1 MNPKFKRKHDEWT
14 AILRGSDQNS
24 IYQQVLTMTWAMARF
39 RLVNEART
47 FLKVDEYENV
57 KANGLMHGLLNDCFF
72 QSQAVAIRRVTS
84 QDKIT
89 GKWAACSLV
98 ALFTD
103 IIANVDLLTRENLL
117 ALRGYP
123 MDLSDVIRKEREYI
137 RKHARDGGCCIPEE
151 LDAGRMDEWHKAIDI
166 LCKVDA
172 ASRSLKDTANRAIL
186 NNAKKSLMNLDDIH
200 IWVNKFV
207 AHAALPASRMQRNA
221 DKVQVTLKKLWDAH
235 EKICRA
241 MSFLDFHIIS
251 GSSHHLVPMMP
262 DGPCSYLDEPL
273 IEASDIPA
281 LEEKWKAFADK
292 SEEWGHTTAKWFYTS
307 RK

>member
-1 MNPKFKRKHDEWT
+1 MNPKFKRKHDEWK
-14 AILRGSDQNS
+14 AILRGPDENS
-24 IYQQVLTMTWAMARF
+24 IYQQVLNMTWTMARF
-39 RLVNEART
+39 RLVNEARRFT
-47 FLKVDEYENV
+47 ESDQYKNV
-57 KANGLMHGLLNDCFF
+57 KSNWLLHGLLNECFF

-103 IIANVDLLTRENLL
+103 VIAHVDLLTRENLL

-123 MDLSDVIRKEREYI
+123 MDLSDVIRREREYI
-137 RKHARDGGCCIPEE
+137 REHARKGGCCIPEE
-151 LDAGRMDEWHKAIDI
+151 LDAGRMDEWHKAIDM

-172 ASRSLKDTANRAIL
+172 ASRSLNDRADRAIL
-186 NNAKKSLMNLDDIH
+186 NNAKKSLMGLDDIH

-207 AHAALPASRMQRNA
+207 AHAATAPSRSIRNA
-221 DKVQVTLKKLWDAH
+221 DKVQVNLKKLWDAH

-241 MSFLDFHIIS
+241 MSFLDLHIIS
-251 GSSHHLVPMMP
+251 GVSHHLVPMIP
-262 DGPCSYLDEPL
+262 DGPCLYLDEPL
-273 IEASDIPA
+273 IGASAIPH
-281 LEEKWKAFADK
+281 LEEKWKSFAAK
-292 SEEWGHTTAKWFYTS
+292 SEEWGHTNARWFYTS